1 MNFYDIPEDAFPQGA
16 QFFHHVTVASI
27 AIADDVWS
35 MDCDTV
41 WYLERLMDPKP
52 FALFC
57 YQEEREHLNADNL
70 DILLMTGEA
79 SDLCDWALDE
89 YYEDCVIELDP
100 DGTITCYGETDD
112 YDD

>member
-16 QFFHHVTVASI
+16 QFFHHVTVVSI
-27 AIADDVWS
+27 TIADDVWN

-41 WYLERLMDPKP
+41 WYLERIMDPKP

-57 YQEEREHLNADNL
+57 YQEERECLNADNL

-79 SDLCDWALDE
+79 SDLCDWALE

-112 YDD
+112 YED